1 MVRELVLPPDFDDFV
16 AFEVE
21 SKGYLDAAVRVDDA
35 LINVTFY
42 DPTRLQQ
49 DIVDDLE
56 AFRHFTAK
64 RLLVIELVTIENMKW
79 AVTEA
84 PSEFF
89 E

>member
-1 MVRELVLPPDFDDFV
+1 MVRELVLPPGFDDLV

-21 SKGYLDAAVRVDDA
+21 SKGYLDAAVRVDDS
-35 LINVTFY
+35 LIGVTFY

-56 AFRHFTAK
+56 AFRHFTVK

-79 AVTEA
+79 AVAEA